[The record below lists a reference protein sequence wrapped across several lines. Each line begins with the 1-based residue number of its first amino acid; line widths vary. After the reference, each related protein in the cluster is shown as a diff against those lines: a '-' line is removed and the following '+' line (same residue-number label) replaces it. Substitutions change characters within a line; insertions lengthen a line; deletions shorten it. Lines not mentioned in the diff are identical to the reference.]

1 MLTTPTVPHTNQS
14 ARGQR
19 VSCHPGDLRAAKVK
33 AGSLNSLTVQSGA
46 DKSDVG
52 LENILTH
59 KQDRKYR
66 RKFGLTGGKL
76 AIVGWFFTP
85 LESNPASDRR
95 ASGGRD
101 ETRYQVGSSPL
112 WSQILLRTGVPLE
125 EERKLDIRFLQGPA
139 EAGLALPAM
148 VMPTEVPEDP
158 ATHHIRNTSRS
169 FTHKEAEVPVT
180 EASGAPVPLIKQHEQ
195 HIPNH
200 LAPHTVQV

>member
-125 EERKLDIRFLQGPA
+125 EERKLDISVMRCERFFLPSDGTLLHIFRALSLP
-139 EAGLALPAM
+139 LALQ
-148 VMPTEVPEDP
+148 
-158 ATHHIRNTSRS
+158 R
-169 FTHKEAEVPVT
+169 FTDF
-180 EASGAPVPLIKQHEQ
+180 SGCGRHFSLI
-195 HIPNH
+195 
-200 LAPHTVQV
+200 